1 MNPLRKTMTFAA
13 LVAVVLLAALVA
25 DVSLTRGDGAGDK
38 DGEETGDKGLEL
50 DVYGPAKDLYKIAVV
65 PPSGTPSGSKQV
77 VEIASRDLML
87 SSLFKVL
94 KPASFLEKKDK
105 AASAIS
111 EDAWT
116 VVGAQGVIKGDIK
129 ITGAEFQLKLYLF
142 EVVKGSTP
150 VLHKSYSGKLTKIRG
165 SVHNFVNLVIKHF
178 TGVKGIFGSRI
189 LFAKKTG
196 VKRKDIFKVGM
207 DGYGLSKVTN
217 NGSINIIP
225 SWGPGGTVFYTSFI
239 TGFPFLYRT
248 GKEEPVLKG
257 EGLNMGAAVAPG
269 GGKMAVVLAVDGQP
283 DIFLSD
289 LEGNIIKRLTSSPG
303 IDVSPSWGP
312 GGKIAFVSNR
322 HGSAQIYVMSAG
334 GGAPKRVTYKGK
346 YNTEPCWCPR
356 CDEPRIAFSGR
367 DQGTYDIFTV
377 SLKSGAMKRLTQ
389 GQGTNKSPAWS
400 PDGRL
405 MAFYSSRGGIY
416 LMNTDGLNQNLVLKG
431 HAQTLRWR

>member
-1 MNPLRKTMTFAA
+1 MSFTA
-13 LVAVVLLAALVA
+13 LVAAVLLAALVA
-25 DVSLTRGDGAGDK
+25 DVSLTRGDSVGNK
-38 DGEETGDKGLEL
+38 DEEDTGDKGLEL

-65 PPSGTPSGSKQV
+65 PPSGTSSGSKQV

-87 SSLFKVL
+87 SSLFNVL

-116 VVGAQGVIKGDIK
+116 VVGAQGVIKGDIQ
-129 ITGAEFQLKLYLF
+129 ITGAEFQLELYLF
-142 EVVKGSTP
+142 EVVKGGTP

-178 TGVKGIFGSRI
+178 TGAMGSFGSRI
-189 LFAKKTG
+189 LFARKTG

-207 DGYGLSKVTN
+207 DGYGLSKVTD

-225 SWGPGGTVFYTSFI
+225 SWGPGGSVFYTSFI

-248 GKEEPVLKG
+248 GREQPVLKG
-257 EGLNMGAAVAPG
+257 EGVNMGATVAPG

-289 LEGNIIKRLTSSPG
+289 LEGNIIKRLTNSPG

-356 CDEPRIAFSGR
+356 CDEPQIAFSGR
-367 DQGTYDIFTV
+367 DEGTYDIFTV
-377 SLKSGAMKRLTQ
+377 SLKTGAMKRLTQ

-405 MAFYSSRGGIY
+405 VAFHSSRGGIY

-431 HAQTLRWR
+431 HAETLRWR